1 MNLVS
6 IIPDPDFKPDAGTK
20 LQFQAV
26 KEKGEISGLP
36 YPTAMENIKNS
47 GGMYKIKRE
56 ANEDPPQRLLSLE
69 DMSNEELKL
78 WLLKVGVEPAKQ
90 MKRAEV
96 IKSIQLKLDQ
106 VSIVADE

>member
-47 GGMYKIKRE
+47 GGMYKIKAAADE
-56 ANEDPPQRLLSLE
+56 QAVTQPLTFEQMGND
-69 DMSNEELKL
+69 ELKVYML
-78 WLLKVGVEPAKQ
+78 RLGIEPQKQ
-90 MKRAEV
+90 MKRSEIIKAIRLKMDAVEVVAE
-96 IKSIQLKLDQ
+96 
-106 VSIVADE
+106 E